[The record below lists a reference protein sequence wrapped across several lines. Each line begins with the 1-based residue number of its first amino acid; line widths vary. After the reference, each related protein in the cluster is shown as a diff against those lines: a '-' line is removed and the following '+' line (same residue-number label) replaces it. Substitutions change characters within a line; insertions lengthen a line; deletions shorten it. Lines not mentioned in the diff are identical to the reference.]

1 MEVAPLHLFFFFCQC
16 AGTESVM
23 DSVLHQTIISRTV
36 GIRQTLFRKGNYP
49 EMVYRNQ
56 VQGMVYSYLFI

>member
-1 MEVAPLHLFFFFCQC
+1 
-16 AGTESVM
+16 M